1 MSEKLRC
8 YGCGS
13 ILQVEDVTAPGY
25 IQKDVLESD
34 RESILCQRCFK
45 MKNYGL
51 LSEVTMKNEDFLE
64 LLDKISK
71 ENCLIVYVIDIFNF
85 HASLIKNFD
94 RNIRNNP
101 VIVVLN
107 KIDILPRYTNL
118 KKQINYI
125 GDMLWERNIFPIS
138 LIPISSKTGEN
149 IDKLM
154 ETIYENRNDKN
165 VYIVGMANVGKSTL
179 INQLL
184 KVYSNE
190 TTHFVTTSQ
199 FPGTT
204 LKTIE
209 IPLDETTFI
218 YDTPGVINERSIWQ
232 HLEYSVLKKILPK
245 RQIRPRTYQLNSG
258 QTILIGGLAALD
270 YKEGP
275 RSSFT
280 FVLSN
285 EVELNRVKS
294 ENKEASFN
302 SMYENN
308 QLKPKSKRFK
318 EFKEFELKELEIPAA
333 NRVEII
339 IYGLGNIKIN
349 YSDGSQKVNL
359 YLPKGV
365 KAIIRQG

>member
-1 MSEKLRC
+1 
-8 YGCGS
+8 
-13 ILQVEDVTAPGY
+13 
-25 IQKDVLESD
+25 
-34 RESILCQRCFK
+34 
-45 MKNYGL
+45 
-51 LSEVTMKNEDFLE
+51 
-64 LLDKISK
+64 
-71 ENCLIVYVIDIFNF
+71 
-85 HASLIKNFD
+85 
-94 RNIRNNP
+94 
-101 VIVVLN
+101 
-107 KIDILPRYTNL
+107 
-118 KKQINYI
+118 
-125 GDMLWERNIFPIS
+125 
-138 LIPISSKTGEN
+138 
-149 IDKLM
+149 M